1 MTHEEALNDVKNQL
15 HDFMV
20 SVESLNFLVE
30 ELLSENGTAY
40 HGGTRNG
47 DFERFA
53 GMADVVR

>member
-1 MTHEEALNDVKNQL
+1 MIHEEALNDVKNQL

-40 HGGTRNG
+40 DGGN
-47 DFERFA
+47 EKWRF
-53 GMADVVR
+53 